1 MPRLAVL
8 SATLLVVTIHSAT
21 NAEARVTVIGCPR
34 LGIEVNCLVI
44 RGQDTTNYDISSAQ
58 PRPQPNDRV
67 IQLTGT
73 KTHKFG
79 ICMQGIILSDITWTY
94 TDTRCPER

>member
-1 MPRLAVL
+1 MLRLAGL
-8 SATLLVVTIHSAT
+8 SASFLMMIHSAA
-21 NAEARVTVIGCPR
+21 NAEECVTVIGCPR

-44 RGQDTTNYDISSAQ
+44 QGQDTTTYDISSAQ

-79 ICMQGIILSDITWTY
+79 ICMQGIILSNITWTY
-94 TDTRCPER
+94 TDTPCPGR